1 MMCLGQDVSV
11 QRKAP
16 FLALLCGLTVFL
28 QLPTLAIQNVT
39 LGWLQSTDPNIVG
52 YNIYYGSATHNYT
65 NLISVGNVTN
75 TTVTGLVEGVTYYF
89 SATTYDTANQESDFS
104 TEVSYLVPA
113 NVSNHPPTLNPPANV
128 TINENSTS
136 QTLNL
141 TGISSGSPS
150 EIQTLTVT
158 AVSSNPALIPNPT
171 VTYTSPNSTGSL
183 TFTPVS
189 NASGSATISVSV
201 NDGGASNNIVTT
213 TFSVTVNPVVV
224 TPVNQ
229 PPTLNSPAN
238 VTINE
243 NSASQTV
250 NLSGISS
257 GSPSEIQTLTVT
269 AVSSNPA
276 LIPNPTITY
285 SSPNSTGSLT
295 FTPVSNAS
303 GSATISVSV
312 NDGGASNNIVTT
324 TFIVTVNA
332 VNQPPTLNPLGDISL
347 TFNQPATLPTNN
359 AAVNQPPTLNPIS
372 DLTIN
377 QNAPAQSIALSGI
390 SSGSPTE
397 TQALTITAVSSNPT
411 LIPNPTVTYTS
422 PGTTGLL
429 VFKPLPNVFGT
440 AAITVT
446 VTDNGSPSRIVTQTF
461 IVTVA
466 GNSILNLGKPVITK
480 LLTATAAV
488 AGQNLAFSVTA
499 SGSGTLKY
507 QWKFNGA
514 DLTSQ
519 TNALLSLNQLTA
531 ANSGSYSVVVFNS
544 LGAVNSAQTSLNVSP
559 SLVTSS
565 PLINPAASLS
575 TQATTLTPVG
585 FVNGKFSFNVSGGT
599 NYQCVVQFSTNMV
612 DWVSLQTN
620 STPFTIT
627 DPDSGQFGMRYY
639 RTVGN

>member
-1 MMCLGQDVSV
+1 
-11 QRKAP
+11 
-16 FLALLCGLTVFL
+16 
-28 QLPTLAIQNVT
+28 
-39 LGWLQSTDPNIVG
+39 
-52 YNIYYGSATHNYT
+52 
-65 NLISVGNVTN
+65 
-75 TTVTGLVEGVTYYF
+75 
-89 SATTYDTANQESDFS
+89 
-104 TEVSYLVPA
+104 
-113 NVSNHPPTLNPPANV
+113 V

-213 TFSVTVNPVVV
+213 TFSVTVKPAVV
-224 TPVNQ
+224 TP
-229 PPTLNSPAN
+229 
-238 VTINE
+238 
-243 NSASQTV
+243 
-250 NLSGISS
+250 
-257 GSPSEIQTLTVT
+257 
-269 AVSSNPA
+269 
-276 LIPNPTITY
+276 
-285 SSPNSTGSLT
+285 
-295 FTPVSNAS
+295 
-303 GSATISVSV
+303 
-312 NDGGASNNIVTT
+312 
-324 TFIVTVNA
+324 
-332 VNQPPTLNPLGDISL
+332 
-347 TFNQPATLPTNN
+347 
-359 AAVNQPPTLNPIS
+359 VNQPPTLNPIS